1 MEKTFIMIKPD
12 GVKRALM
19 GEIIKRIES
28 KGFNIIEAKLIKPER
43 EVVEEHYAE
52 HREKPFFGELVDF
65 IANGKV
71 MAMIVEGNEAIK
83 SMRNLIGDKDH
94 TIALPGT
101 IRGDYAFSTT
111 ENIIHGSDSKE
122 SADREINIWFK

>member
-19 GEIIKRIES
+19 GEIIKRIEN
-28 KGFNIIEAKLIKPER
+28 KGFTIVEAKLIKPER
-43 EVVEEHYAE
+43 EVVEKHYDE
-52 HREKPFFGELVDF
+52 HREKPFFGDLVDF

-71 MAMIVEGNEAIK
+71 LAMIVEGNEAIK

-94 TIALPGT
+94 TIARPGT
-101 IRGDYAFSTT
+101 IRGDFAYSTT

-122 SADREINIWFK
+122 SADREMNIWFK

>member
-12 GVKRALM
+12 GVKRSLM
-19 GEIIKRIES
+19 GEIIKRIEN
-28 KGFNIIEAKLIKPER
+28 KGFKILDAKLINPER
-43 EVVEEHYAE
+43 EIVEKHYTEHS
-52 HREKPFFGELVDF
+52 EKPFFAELVDF

-71 MAMIVEGNEAIK
+71 MAMVVEGPESIK

-101 IRGDYAFSTT
+101 IRGDFAFSTS